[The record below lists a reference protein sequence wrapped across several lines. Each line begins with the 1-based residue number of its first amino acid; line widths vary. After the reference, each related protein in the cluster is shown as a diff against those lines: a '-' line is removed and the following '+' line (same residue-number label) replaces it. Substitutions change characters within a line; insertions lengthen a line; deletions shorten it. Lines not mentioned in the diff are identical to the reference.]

1 VRVPLGAFVAF
12 LYGLTADAR
21 DTEDVS
27 TADVESSL
35 ERLAAE
41 TTVSRLLQATGVELV
56 ELLDVS
62 RCSISRVIGDLLVE
76 LSDHLRSGETRPLE
90 LFLVSDYPL
99 TQEVIEAG
107 EPRVVLRSD
116 PDADPAEAELLG
128 RIGFDSL
135 LMLPL
140 RSRGQ
145 NWGLIEIYADD
156 SFSELQIQ
164 IAITVAERVGALL
177 AELEGNPYP
186 VARRTTP

>member
-1 VRVPLGAFVAF
+1 MSAA
-12 LYGLTADAR
+12 
-21 DTEDVS
+21 EI
-27 TADVESSL
+27 ESSL

-56 ELLDVS
+56 SLLDAS

-76 LSDHLRSGETRPLE
+76 LSDHLRSGEPRPLE

-107 EPRVVLRSD
+107 EPRVVLRTD
-116 PDADPAEAELLG
+116 PDADPAEAELLE

-145 NWGLIEIYADD
+145 NWGLIEVYADD
-156 SFSELQIQ
+156 AFAERQIEVA
-164 IAITVAERVGALL
+164 IAVTERVGALL
-177 AELEGNPYP
+177 AELEGG
-186 VARRTTP
+186 R